1 MRTVADS
8 ENSSLVVSIS
18 GVSGF
23 APLGALSELV
33 KTTRTQKTQRGTH
46 RSSRGELYQ
55 CAGNFYRRPLPPRVV
70 HACTRAHQAA
80 HKQMYRVFAPPRPSE
95 RLHRDPTRRKNNSKR
110 TKVVAGVLCH
120 CPGNTQPGT
129 ATQLR
134 ARKPKCARI
143 HGLQTPPGPPQTG
156 MYRLFWWIWSKW
168 WFWS

>member
-1 MRTVADS
+1 M
-8 ENSSLVVSIS
+8 SII

-33 KTTRTQKTQRGTH
+33 KTTRTQKKPTRNAQTWS
-46 RSSRGELYQ
+46 RST
-55 CAGNFYRRPLPPRVV
+55 LPVYWQLLQAPRVV

-80 HKQMYRVFAPPRPSE
+80 HKQVYRVFASPRSSE
-95 RLHRDPTRRKNNSKR
+95 RVQRDPTRRKNNSKR
-110 TKVVAGVLCH
+110 THVVAECSATARA
-120 CPGNTQPGT
+120 TQPGT
-129 ATQLR
+129 PTQLR

-143 HGLQTPPGPPQTG
+143 HRLQAPPGPPQTG